1 MGSFTCRDDARP
13 AADDPTARDADSRRW
28 QEVRRAVQE
37 AKQLGGIYS
46 MKIRGVTIVLKQDK
60 SQRSSKASADDQPV
74 RKELTARQM
83 RSKER
88 KDAFHAKK
96 RGESAGLPVPA
107 PAPPALEAPGAWR
120 RPLVLVPS
128 RTPASDKAANNELG
142 KAGKRDAAI
151 AAKEEERRCV
161 CHCLAPAHLH
171 V

>member
-96 RGESAGLPVPA
+96 RGESARRAHFCVLAAVIS
-107 PAPPALEAPGAWR
+107 LCRREA
-120 RPLVLVPS
+120 S
-128 RTPASDKAANNELG
+128 
-142 KAGKRDAAI
+142 
-151 AAKEEERRCV
+151 ERREAD
-161 CHCLAPAHLH
+161 HTTQRGTGRREARADR
-171 V
+171 